1 VTLSPDEVGEPSPA
15 AASAGRLVLIL
26 DRAADRLTA
35 AAAAVRALLPHATVL
50 VLDSATDL
58 ISRAAAWSA
67 GLGPVPTIV
76 LVRADPDGW
85 SAASVLAAHRPP
97 RFGRP
102 VDALLVAEGPLEKYS
117 TLITDFPGLRLLPPG
132 TELAPI
138 VAALVQNSRGLSRPS
153 PAGCYRGVVGGLQGR
168 SGPKAPRA
176 T

>member
-1 VTLSPDEVGEPSPA
+1 MTASPDELGESILAAPLAPAGPPGSP
-15 AASAGRLVLIL
+15 GRLVLVL

-35 AAAAVRALLPHATVL
+35 AAAAVRAQLPHATVL
-50 VLDSATDL
+50 VLDSVADL
-58 ISRAAAWSA
+58 ASRAAGWPAPPGRA
-67 GLGPVPTIV
+67 PDVV

-132 TELAPI
+132 TELAP
-138 VAALVQNSRGLSRPS
+138 VVTALVRGG
-153 PAGCYRGVVGGLQGR
+153 PA
-168 SGPKAPRA
+168 
-176 T
+176 